1 MTVKPTI
8 HVIGTGGTISGAGPS
23 VTAAAY
29 ESGRVDASELV
40 AKVEGLKQV
49 PNIQTENLFATG
61 SENLGPVQ
69 WKILARRVEELTKS
83 KDVDGVVVTHGTDTL
98 EEASFFLDLVC
109 KPSKPVVL
117 TAAMRPA
124 TALSADG
131 PANLYQS
138 ILAAA
143 SPQLDGHG
151 ILVVM
156 NGTVIPGWQAIKTDS
171 LALES
176 FCAYPGGI
184 IGRIS
189 GERLI
194 VSDESCHSPLSSRFL
209 DHLNK
214 DSKLPLVRVIFLR
227 GGYEEVL
234 LEDLIDKDCGG
245 VVIVGFGAG
254 TLPDNV
260 ANRISQMKH
269 SECVIVVSS
278 RVPRVMVMSE
288 TMTKIEGWN
297 TVPSG
302 FLNPQKSALLLS
314 LALEDGLQTEEIASL
329 FKKLY
334 S

>member
-1 MTVKPTI
+1 MSVKPTI
-8 HVIGTGGTISGAGPS
+8 HVIGTGGTISGAGS
-23 VTAAAY
+23 SETAAAY

-40 AKVEGLKQV
+40 AKVEGLKHA
-49 PNIQTENLFATG
+49 PNIKTENIFSTG

-69 WKILARRVEELTKS
+69 WKILAQRIEELTKS

-131 PANLYQS
+131 PANLYQA

-143 SPQLDGHG
+143 STQLNGHG

-171 LALES
+171 VALES
-176 FCAYPGGI
+176 FCAYPNGK
-184 IGRIS
+184 IGRII
-189 GERLI
+189 GERMILTGGYCP
-194 VSDESCHSPLSSRFL
+194 SSLSGRFP

-214 DSKLPLVRVIFLR
+214 EGKLPLVGLIFLR
-227 GGYEEVL
+227 GGYDEGL
-234 LEDLIDKDCGG
+234 LEEWIKKDCRGM
-245 VVIVGFGAG
+245 VIAGFGAG
-254 TLPDNV
+254 TIPDTV

-278 RVPRVMVMSE
+278 RVPRVMVMLE

-297 TVPSG
+297 TIPSG

-314 LALEDGLQTEEIASL
+314 LALEDGLQTDEIASL

-334 S
+334 N

>member
-1 MTVKPTI
+1 MSVKPTI
-8 HVIGTGGTISGAGPS
+8 HVIGTGGTISGAGS
-23 VTAAAY
+23 SETAAAY
-29 ESGRVDASELV
+29 ESGRLDASELV
-40 AKVEGLKQV
+40 AKVEGLKHA
-49 PNIQTENLFATG
+49 PNIKTENIFSTG

-69 WKILARRVEELTKS
+69 WKILAQRIEELTKS

-124 TALSADG
+124 TSLSADG
-131 PANLYQS
+131 PANLYQA

-143 SPQLDGHG
+143 SPQLKGHG
-151 ILVVM
+151 ILLVM

-171 LALES
+171 TALES
-176 FCAYPGGI
+176 FCAYPNGI

-194 VSDESCHSPLSSRFL
+194 VSSESCPSPLSGRFH
-209 DHLNK
+209 DHLDK
-214 DSKLPLVRVIFLR
+214 DGKLPLVRVIFLR
-227 GGYEEVL
+227 GGYEEGL
-234 LEDLIDKDCGG
+234 LEDWIKKDCRG
-245 VVIVGFGAG
+245 VVIAGFGAG
-254 TLPDNV
+254 TLPDTV
-260 ANRISQMKH
+260 ANRIAKLVR

-278 RVPRVMVMSE
+278 RVLRVMVMSE
-288 TMTKIEGWN
+288 TMTQIESCN
-297 TVPSG
+297 AVPSG

-314 LALEDGLQTEEIASL
+314 LALEDGLQTTEIASL
-329 FKKLY
+329 FKILY